1 MTRNLNRLLNPSSIA
16 FIGGNECAIAIRR
29 TRELGFTGKIY
40 AVHPK
45 REELSGIPTL
55 KSADEIPEAVDAAFI
70 AVKREP
76 TIEVV
81 RTLRAKGAGGAVIYA
96 AGFAETG
103 NADLQTAL
111 LAAADGMPL
120 MGPNCYGFVNTL
132 SRAALW
138 PDETGLEPVPRG
150 VALVTQSGNIA
161 CNFTMMRR
169 GLPVAAVF
177 SIGNQVDVG
186 MHDMVETLSA
196 DPRISAIGLHV
207 EGLPDVA
214 AFARAAALARQRKV
228 PIVILKTGR
237 SEQGAKVAMS
247 HTSSL
252 AGADQLYDALFERYG
267 VARMTSVSAF
277 AETLKFLH
285 NGGPTGGSHLV
296 SLSCS
301 GGEAALVADM
311 AMDRN
316 VSFPPFDAAT
326 KPRVTATLNEY
337 VAIDNPLDYHTFIW
351 GQPEKLTATFT
362 EVLKGGFDVGMVIL
376 DTPTHPK
383 MKPDSWAMTARA
395 MADAATATGAR
406 AAVVA
411 TLSEG
416 MPLDLADELSAR
428 GVAPMMG
435 LDDALTAFEA
445 AAKIG
450 QNWARAE
457 EPVPMRP
464 PELRGAN
471 ARTLSEHEGKQL
483 LKPFGL
489 PVPDGILC
497 KAADAV
503 AAAEKL
509 GYPVT
514 LKVSSAAIAHKTEA
528 GGVALNLRTPA
539 EVAAAAERMAKLAPD
554 VLVERMVTGAVA
566 ELIIGLTSDP
576 QFGTALVIG
585 AGGVLTELLKDSSA
599 LILPTSRPEIERA
612 LRRLKVWKLVE
623 GFRGKSGDQEA
634 VIRAVEAVA
643 AFAEAHRGLIEELD
657 VNPLLVL
664 SPGRRRRRRADQDED
679 CMMVWKPPSSPC
691 RDLLPWL
698 CHGRRHNRARAFSH
712 PLDGRRWPTGRMR
725 ALFGHETA
733 TDFRCTER
741 NT

>member
-1 MTRNLNRLLNPSSIA
+1 MTKDLSRLLNPKSIA
-16 FIGGNECAIAIRR
+16 FIGGNECAVAINR

-45 REELSGIPTL
+45 REELSGIPTFR
-55 KSADEIPEAVDAAFI
+55 SADEIPEPVDAAFV

-76 TIEVV
+76 TIEIV
-81 RTLRAKGAGGAVIYA
+81 RALRAKGCGGAVIYA

-103 NADLQTAL
+103 NSDLQDEL
-111 LAAADGMPL
+111 LKAAGGMPL

-138 PDETGLEPVPRG
+138 PDETGLEPVERG
-150 VALVTQSGNIA
+150 VALITQSGNIA
-161 CNFTMMRR
+161 CNFTMLMR

-196 DPRISAIGLHV
+196 DKRISAIGLHV

-228 PIVILKTGR
+228 PIVVLKTGR

-252 AGADQLYDALFERYG
+252 AGADTLYDALFERYG
-267 VARMTSVSAF
+267 VARMKSVSAF

-285 NGGPTGGSHLV
+285 NGGPIADSRLV
-296 SLSCS
+296 SMSCS

-311 AMDRN
+311 ALEKK
-316 VSFPPFDAAT
+316 VSFPPFNAET
-326 KPRVTATLNEY
+326 KPQVAATLNEY

-351 GQPEKLTATFT
+351 NQPDKLKATFT
-362 EVLKGGFDVGMVIL
+362 EVLKGGFDVAMVIL

-383 MKPDSWAMTARA
+383 MKPDAWATTARA
-395 MADAATATGAR
+395 LVNASQATGAR

-416 MPLDLADELSAR
+416 MPLDLASELSTS

-445 AAKIG
+445 AAFIG
-450 QNWARAE
+450 RNWARADAL
-457 EPVPMRP
+457 
-464 PELRGAN
+464 PEMLAPTVKGGN
-471 ARTLSEHEGKQL
+471 ARVLSEHDAKQL
-483 LKPFGL
+483 LKRHGL
-489 PVPDGILC
+489 SVPEGIVC
-497 KAADAV
+497 NAADAV
-503 AAAEKL
+503 AAAAKL

-528 GGVALNLRTPA
+528 GGVALNLKSA
-539 EVAAAAERMAKLAPD
+539 ADVEAAAQRMAKLSID

-576 QFGTALVIG
+576 QYGTALVVG
-585 AGGVLTELLKDSSA
+585 AGGILTELLKDSVT

-612 LRRLKVWKLVE
+612 LKTLKVWKLVE
-623 GFRGKSGDQEA
+623 GFRGKSGDKDA

-643 AFAEAHRGLIEELD
+643 AFADAHRGLVEELD

-664 SPGRRRRRRADQDED
+664 P
-679 CMMVWKPPSSPC
+679 
-691 RDLLPWL
+691 
-698 CHGRRHNRARAFSH
+698 
-712 PLDGRRWPTGRMR
+712 DGAVAVDALIKMR
-725 ALFGHETA
+725 T
-733 TDFRCTER
+733 T
-741 NT
+741 

>member
-1 MTRNLNRLLNPSSIA
+1 MKPLTRLLNPSSIA
-16 FIGGNECAIAIRR
+16 FIGGNECAVAIRR
-29 TRELGFTGKIY
+29 TRELGFTGTIY

-55 KSADEIPEAVDAAFI
+55 KSPDDIPGPVDAAFI
-70 AVKREP
+70 AVKNVP

-81 RTLRAKGAGGAVIYA
+81 RTLAAKGCGGAVIYA

-103 NADLQTAL
+103 NADLQRQL
-111 LAAADGMPL
+111 LEAANGMPL

-138 PDETGLEPVPRG
+138 PDETGLEPVERG
-150 VALVTQSGNIA
+150 VALITQSGNIA
-161 CNFTMMRR
+161 CNFTMMMR

-214 AFARAAALARQRKV
+214 AFARAAALARKRKV
-228 PIVILKTGR
+228 PIVVLKTGR

-252 AGADQLYDALFERYG
+252 AGADTLYGALFERYG
-267 VARMTSVSAF
+267 IARMKSVSAF

-285 NGGPTGGSHLV
+285 NGGPIAGSRLV

-311 AMDRN
+311 ALERN
-316 VSFPPFDAAT
+316 VSFPPFNAET
-326 KPRVTATLNEY
+326 RPRVAATLNEY

-383 MKPDSWAMTARA
+383 MKPDSWAATARA
-395 MADAATATGAR
+395 MAAASKATGAR

-411 TLSEG
+411 SLSEG
-416 MPLDLADELSAR
+416 MPLWLAAELSES

-445 AAKIG
+445 AASIG
-450 QNWARAE
+450 RNWARDE
-457 EPVPMRP
+457 EPPEMLP
-464 PELRGAN
+464 PVIRGHD
-471 ARTLSEHEGKQL
+471 ARIFSEYKAKQL
-483 LKPFGL
+483 LKAHGL
-489 PVPDGILC
+489 AVPDGIVC
-497 KAADAV
+497 RAEDAA

-514 LKVSSAAIAHKTEA
+514 LKVSSAAIAHKTET
-528 GGVALNLRTPA
+528 GGVALNLRTAA
-539 EVAAAAERMAKLAPD
+539 EVEEAARRMSALAPD

-576 QFGTALVIG
+576 QFGTALVVG
-585 AGGVLTELLKDSSA
+585 AGGILTELMKDTVT
-599 LILPTSRPEIERA
+599 LILPTTRTEIERA
-612 LRRLKVWKLVE
+612 LRTLKVWTLVE
-623 GFRGKSGDQEA
+623 GFRGKSGDAEA
-634 VIRAVEAVA
+634 VIGAVEAVA
-643 AFAEAHRGLIEELD
+643 AFAEANRGLVEELD

-664 SPGRRRRRRADQDED
+664 
-679 CMMVWKPPSSPC
+679 K
-691 RDLLPWL
+691 
-698 CHGRRHNRARAFSH
+698 
-712 PLDGRRWPTGRMR
+712 DGAIAVDALIKMR
-725 ALFGHETA
+725 TS
-733 TDFRCTER
+733 
-741 NT
+741 

>member
-1 MTRNLNRLLNPSSIA
+1 MKNLTRLLNPKSIA
-16 FIGGNECAIAIRR
+16 FVGGNECAIAIRR
-29 TRELGFTGKIY
+29 TRELGFTGTIY

-45 REELSGIPTL
+45 RDELSGVPTL
-55 KSADEIPEAVDAAFI
+55 KSPDDIPEAVDAAFI
-70 AVKREP
+70 AVKNEP
-76 TIEVV
+76 TIDVV
-81 RTLRAKGAGGAVIYA
+81 RALAAKGCGGAVIYA

-103 NADLQTAL
+103 NAELQRKL
-111 LAAADGMPL
+111 LAAANGMPL

-138 PDETGLEPVPRG
+138 PDETGLEPVERG
-150 VALVTQSGNIA
+150 VALITQSGNIA
-161 CNFTMMRR
+161 CNFTMMMR

-214 AFARAAALARQRKV
+214 AFAKAASLARQRKV
-228 PIVILKTGR
+228 PIVVLKTGR

-252 AGADQLYDALFERYG
+252 AGADTLYDALFERYG
-267 VARMTSVSAF
+267 IARMKSVSAF

-285 NGGPTGGSHLV
+285 NGGPIADSRLV

-311 AMDRN
+311 ALEKN
-316 VSFPPFDAAT
+316 VSFPPFNAAT
-326 KPRVTATLNEY
+326 KPRVAATLNEY

-351 GQPEKLTATFT
+351 GQPDKLTATFT

-383 MKPDSWAMTARA
+383 MKPEAWATTARA
-395 MADAATATGAR
+395 MAAASKATGAR

-411 TLSEG
+411 SLSEG
-416 MPLDLADELSAR
+416 MPLPLADELSES

-445 AAKIG
+445 AAFIG
-450 QNWARAE
+450 RNWARTETLPDMLPPLTKGSE
-457 EPVPMRP
+457 ERIF
-464 PELRGAN
+464 
-471 ARTLSEHEGKQL
+471 SESAAKAL
-483 LKPFGL
+483 LKKHGL
-489 PVPDGILC
+489 SVPEGIVC
-497 KAADAV
+497 PAEDAV

-528 GGVALNLRTPA
+528 GGVALNLRTA
-539 EVAAAAERMAKLAPD
+539 DEVREAAERMAKLAPD

-576 QFGTALVIG
+576 QFGTALVVG
-585 AGGVLTELLKDSSA
+585 AGGILTELLKDSVT
-599 LILPTSRPEIERA
+599 LILPTTRTEIERA
-612 LRRLKVWKLVE
+612 LKTLKVWTLVE
-623 GFRGKSGDQEA
+623 GFRGKSGDQQA
-634 VIRAVEAVA
+634 VFRAVEAVA
-643 AFAEAHRGLIEELD
+643 DFANANRGLVEEVD

-664 SPGRRRRRRADQDED
+664 
-679 CMMVWKPPSSPC
+679 K
-691 RDLLPWL
+691 
-698 CHGRRHNRARAFSH
+698 
-712 PLDGRRWPTGRMR
+712 DGAIAVDALIKMR
-725 ALFGHETA
+725 KS
-733 TDFRCTER
+733 
-741 NT
+741 

>member
-1 MTRNLNRLLNPSSIA
+1 MKNLSRLLNPTSIA
-16 FIGGNECAIAIRR
+16 FIGGNECAIAIKR
-29 TRELGFTGKIY
+29 TRELGFTGTIY

-45 REELSGIPTL
+45 REELSGIPAL
-55 KSADEIPEAVDAAFI
+55 KSPEDIPEPVDAAFI
-70 AVKREP
+70 AVKNVP

-81 RTLRAKGAGGAVIYA
+81 RTLSAKGCGGAVIYA

-103 NADLQTAL
+103 NADLQRQL
-111 LAAADGMPL
+111 LEAANGMPL

-138 PDETGLEPVPRG
+138 PDEMGLEPVDRG
-150 VALVTQSGNIA
+150 VALITQSGNIA
-161 CNFTMMRR
+161 CNFTMMMR

-214 AFARAAALARQRKV
+214 AFARAAALARKRKV
-228 PIVILKTGR
+228 PIVVLKTGR

-252 AGADQLYDALFERYG
+252 AGADTLYDALFERYG
-267 VARMTSVSAF
+267 IARMKSVSAF

-285 NGGPTGGSHLV
+285 NGGPIAGSRLV

-311 AMDRN
+311 ALEKN
-316 VSFPPFDAAT
+316 VTFPPFNAET
-326 KPRVTATLNEY
+326 RPRVAATLNEY

-362 EVLKGGFDVGMVIL
+362 EVLNGGFDVGMVIL

-383 MKPDSWAMTARA
+383 MKPDSWAATARA
-395 MADAATATGAR
+395 MAAASKATGAR

-411 TLSEG
+411 SLSEG
-416 MPLDLADELSAR
+416 MPLWLAAELSES

-445 AAKIG
+445 AAEIG
-450 QNWARAE
+450 RNWARAE
-457 EPVPMRP
+457 EPPEMLP
-464 PELRGAN
+464 PASRGHD
-471 ARTLSEHEGKQL
+471 ARIFSEFKAKQL
-483 LKPFGL
+483 LKEHGL
-489 PVPDGILC
+489 AVPEGIVC
-497 KAADAV
+497 RAEEAA

-514 LKVSSAAIAHKTEA
+514 LKVSSAAIAHKTET
-528 GGVALNLRTPA
+528 GGVALNLRTAA
-539 EVAAAAERMAKLAPD
+539 EVEDAARRMSALAPD

-576 QFGTALVIG
+576 QFGTALVVG
-585 AGGVLTELLKDSSA
+585 AGGILTELIKDTVT
-599 LILPTSRPEIERA
+599 LILPTTRTEIERA
-612 LRRLKVWKLVE
+612 LRTLKVWTLVE
-623 GFRGKSGDQEA
+623 GFRGKSGDAEA

-643 AFAEAHRGLIEELD
+643 AFADANRGLIEELD

-664 SPGRRRRRRADQDED
+664 
-679 CMMVWKPPSSPC
+679 K
-691 RDLLPWL
+691 
-698 CHGRRHNRARAFSH
+698 
-712 PLDGRRWPTGRMR
+712 DGAVAVDALIKMR
-725 ALFGHETA
+725 TP
-733 TDFRCTER
+733 
-741 NT
+741 

>member
-1 MTRNLNRLLNPSSIA
+1 MKSLTRLLNPKSIA

-29 TRELGFTGKIY
+29 TKELGFTGTIY

-45 REELSGIPTL
+45 RDELSGVPTL
-55 KSADEIPEAVDAAFI
+55 KSPQDIPEAVDAAFI
-70 AVKREP
+70 AVKNEP

-81 RTLRAKGAGGAVIYA
+81 RALAAKGCGGAVIYA

-103 NADLQTAL
+103 NTELQRKL
-111 LAAADGMPL
+111 LAAANGMPL

-138 PDETGLEPVPRG
+138 PDETGLEPVERG
-150 VALVTQSGNIA
+150 VALITQSGNIA
-161 CNFTMMRR
+161 CNFTMMMR

-207 EGLPDVA
+207 EGLPNVA
-214 AFARAAALARQRKV
+214 AFAKAAAIARQRKV
-228 PIVILKTGR
+228 PIVVLKTGR

-252 AGADQLYDALFERYG
+252 AGADTLYDALFERYG
-267 VARMTSVSAF
+267 IARMKSVSAF

-285 NGGPTGGSHLV
+285 NGGPIADSRLV

-311 AMDRN
+311 ALEKS
-316 VSFPPFDAAT
+316 VSFPPFNAAT
-326 KPRVTATLNEY
+326 KPRVAATLNEY

-383 MKPDSWAMTARA
+383 MKPEAWATTARA
-395 MADAATATGAR
+395 MAAASQATGAR

-411 TLSEG
+411 SLSEG
-416 MPLDLADELSAR
+416 MPLSLADELSAS

-445 AAKIG
+445 AASIG
-450 QNWARAE
+450 RNWARSE
-457 EPVPMRP
+457 EPPEMLP
-464 PELRGAN
+464 PVVKGHDEHIF
-471 ARTLSEHEGKQL
+471 SESAAKDL
-483 LKPFGL
+483 LKTHGL
-489 PVPDGILC
+489 TVPEGIVC
-497 KAADAV
+497 PAEDAV

-528 GGVALNLRTPA
+528 GGVALNLRNAA
-539 EVAAAAERMAKLAPD
+539 EVEEAATRMAKLAPD

-566 ELIIGLTSDP
+566 ELSIGLTSDP
-576 QFGTALVIG
+576 QFGTALVVG
-585 AGGVLTELLKDSSA
+585 AGGILTELLKDSVT
-599 LILPTSRPEIERA
+599 LILPTTRTEIERA
-612 LRRLKVWKLVE
+612 LKTLKVWTLVV
-623 GFRGKSGDQEA
+623 GFRGRSGDADA
-634 VIRAVEAVA
+634 VFRAVEAVA
-643 AFAEAHRGLIEELD
+643 DFAAANRGLVEEFD

-664 SPGRRRRRRADQDED
+664 KDGAVAVDALIKMR
-679 CMMVWKPPSSPC
+679 KP
-691 RDLLPWL
+691 
-698 CHGRRHNRARAFSH
+698 
-712 PLDGRRWPTGRMR
+712 
-725 ALFGHETA
+725 
-733 TDFRCTER
+733 
-741 NT
+741 

>member
-1 MTRNLNRLLNPSSIA
+1 MRDLTRLLNPRSIA
-16 FIGGNECAIAIRR
+16 FVGGNECAIAIRR
-29 TRELGFTGKIY
+29 TRELGFTGTIY

-45 REELSGIPTL
+45 RDELSGVPTL
-55 KSADEIPEAVDAAFI
+55 KSPDDIPEAVDAAFI
-70 AVKREP
+70 AVKNEP

-81 RTLRAKGAGGAVIYA
+81 RALAAKGCGGAVIYA

-103 NADLQTAL
+103 NTDLQRKL
-111 LAAADGMPL
+111 LAAANGMPL

-138 PDETGLEPVPRG
+138 PDETGLEPVERG
-150 VALVTQSGNIA
+150 VALITQSGNIA
-161 CNFTMMRR
+161 CNFTMMMR

-228 PIVILKTGR
+228 PIVVLKTGR

-252 AGADQLYDALFERYG
+252 AGADTLYDALFERYG
-267 VARMTSVSAF
+267 IARMKSVSAF

-285 NGGPTGGSHLV
+285 NGGPIADSRLV

-311 AMDRN
+311 ALEKK
-316 VSFPPFDAAT
+316 VSFPPFNAAT
-326 KPRVTATLNEY
+326 KPRVAATLNEY

-351 GQPEKLTATFT
+351 GQPDKLTATFT
-362 EVLKGGFDVGMVIL
+362 QVLKGGFDVGMVIL

-383 MKPDSWAMTARA
+383 MKPEAWATPARA
-395 MADAATATGAR
+395 MAAAAPATGAR

-411 TLSEG
+411 SLSEG
-416 MPLDLADELSAR
+416 MPLSLADELSQS

-445 AAKIG
+445 AAFIG
-450 QNWARAE
+450 RNWARTE
-457 EPVPMRP
+457 
-464 PELRGAN
+464 
-471 ARTLSEHEGKQL
+471 TLPDMLTPLTKGSDDRIFSESAAKAL
-483 LKPFGL
+483 LKKHGL
-489 PVPDGILC
+489 SVPEGIVC
-497 KAADAV
+497 PAEDAV

-528 GGVALNLRTPA
+528 GGVALNLRTA
-539 EVAAAAERMAKLAPD
+539 DEVREAAERMAKLAPD

-566 ELIIGLTSDP
+566 DLIIGLTSDP
-576 QFGTALVIG
+576 QFGTALVVG
-585 AGGVLTELLKDSSA
+585 AGGILTELLKDSVT
-599 LILPTSRPEIERA
+599 LILPTTRSEIERA
-612 LRRLKVWKLVE
+612 LKTLKVWTLVE
-623 GFRGKSGDQEA
+623 GFRGKSGDQQA
-634 VIRAVEAVA
+634 VFRAVEAVA
-643 AFAEAHRGLIEELD
+643 DFANANRGLVEEVD

-664 SPGRRRRRRADQDED
+664 KDGAIAVDALIKMR
-679 CMMVWKPPSSPC
+679 KP
-691 RDLLPWL
+691 
-698 CHGRRHNRARAFSH
+698 
-712 PLDGRRWPTGRMR
+712 
-725 ALFGHETA
+725 
-733 TDFRCTER
+733 
-741 NT
+741 

>member
-1 MTRNLNRLLNPSSIA
+1 MKNLTRLLNPKSIA
-16 FIGGNECAIAIRR
+16 FVGGNECAIAIRR
-29 TRELGFTGKIY
+29 TRELGFTGTIH

-45 REELSGIPTL
+45 RDELSGIPTL
-55 KSADEIPEAVDAAFI
+55 KSPEDIPEAVDAAFI
-70 AVKREP
+70 AVKNEP

-81 RTLRAKGAGGAVIYA
+81 RALAKKGCGGAVIYA

-103 NADLQTAL
+103 NTELQREL
-111 LAAADGMPL
+111 LEAARGMPL

-138 PDETGLEPVPRG
+138 PDETGLEPVARG
-150 VALVTQSGNIA
+150 VALITQSGNIA
-161 CNFTMMRR
+161 CNFTMMMR

-214 AFARAAALARQRKV
+214 AFARAAAIARSRKV
-228 PIVILKTGR
+228 PIVVLKTGR

-252 AGADQLYDALFERYG
+252 AGADTLYDALFERYG
-267 VARMTSVSAF
+267 IARMKSVSAF

-285 NGGPTGGSHLV
+285 NGGPIADSRLV

-311 AMDRN
+311 ALERH
-316 VSFPPFDAAT
+316 VSFPPFDAET
-326 KPRVTATLNEY
+326 KPRVAATLNEY

-383 MKPDSWAMTARA
+383 MKPDSWATTARA
-395 MADAATATGAR
+395 MAAASKATGAR

-411 TLSEG
+411 SLSEG
-416 MPLDLADELSAR
+416 MPLSLADELSQA

-445 AAKIG
+445 AAFIG
-450 QNWARAE
+450 RNWARAE
-457 EPVPMRP
+457 EPPPMLPPMRKGG
-464 PELRGAN
+464 EEHVF
-471 ARTLSEHEGKQL
+471 SESAAKEL
-483 LKPFGL
+483 LKKHGL
-489 PVPDGILC
+489 AVPEGIVC
-497 KAADAV
+497 PAGDAV

-528 GGVALNLRTPA
+528 GGVALNLRNA
-539 EVAAAAERMAKLAPD
+539 EEVREAATRMARLAPD

-576 QFGTALVIG
+576 QFGTALVVG
-585 AGGVLTELLKDSSA
+585 AGGILTELLKDSVT
-599 LILPTSRPEIERA
+599 LILPTTRSEIERA
-612 LRRLKVWKLVE
+612 LKTLKVWTLVE

-634 VIRAVEAVA
+634 VFRAVEAVA
-643 AFAEAHRGLIEELD
+643 DFANANRGLVEELD

-664 SPGRRRRRRADQDED
+664 
-679 CMMVWKPPSSPC
+679 K
-691 RDLLPWL
+691 
-698 CHGRRHNRARAFSH
+698 
-712 PLDGRRWPTGRMR
+712 DGAVAVDALIKMR
-725 ALFGHETA
+725 TP
-733 TDFRCTER
+733 
-741 NT
+741 

>member
-1 MTRNLNRLLNPSSIA
+1 MKNLTRLLNPKSIA

-29 TRELGFTGKIY
+29 TTELGFSGTIY
-40 AVHPK
+40 AVNPK
-45 REELSGIPTL
+45 RDELSGVPTL
-55 KSADEIPEAVDAAFI
+55 KSPEDIPEAVDAAFI
-70 AVKREP
+70 AVKNEP

-81 RTLRAKGAGGAVIYA
+81 RALAAKGCGGAVIYA

-103 NADLQTAL
+103 NSELQRKL
-111 LAAADGMPL
+111 LAAANGMPL

-138 PDETGLEPVPRG
+138 PDETGLEPVERG
-150 VALVTQSGNIA
+150 VALITQSGNIA
-161 CNFTMMRR
+161 CNFTMMMR

-214 AFARAAALARQRKV
+214 AFAKAAALARQRRV
-228 PIVILKTGR
+228 PIVVLKTGR

-252 AGADQLYDALFERYG
+252 AGADTLYDALFERYG
-267 VARMTSVSAF
+267 IARMKSVSAF

-285 NGGPTGGSHLV
+285 NGGPIADSRLV

-311 AMDRN
+311 ALEKK
-316 VSFPPFDAAT
+316 VSFPPFNAAT
-326 KPRVTATLNEY
+326 KPRVAATLNEY

-362 EVLKGGFDVGMVIL
+362 EVLKGGFDVSMVIL

-383 MKPDSWAMTARA
+383 MKPEAWATTARA
-395 MADAATATGAR
+395 MAAASKATGAR

-411 TLSEG
+411 SLSEG
-416 MPLDLADELSAR
+416 MPLSLAAELSGS

-445 AAKIG
+445 AAFIG
-450 QNWARAE
+450 RNWSRAE
-457 EPVPMRP
+457 VP
-464 PELRGAN
+464 PEMLAPLIQGHDEHVF
-471 ARTLSEHEGKQL
+471 SESAAKEL
-483 LKPFGL
+483 LKKHGL
-489 PVPDGILC
+489 SVPEGIVC
-497 KAADAV
+497 PAEDAV

-528 GGVALNLRTPA
+528 GGVALNLRTA
-539 EVAAAAERMAKLAPD
+539 DEVRDAAQRMAKLAPD

-576 QFGTALVIG
+576 QFGTALVVG
-585 AGGVLTELLKDSSA
+585 AGGILTELLKDTVT
-599 LILPTSRPEIERA
+599 LILPTTRAEIERA
-612 LRRLKVWKLVE
+612 LKTLKVWTLVE
-623 GFRGKSGDQEA
+623 GFRGKSGDQQS
-634 VIRAVEAVA
+634 VFRAVEAVA
-643 AFAEAHRGLIEELD
+643 DFANTHRGLVEELD

-664 SPGRRRRRRADQDED
+664 KDGAVAVDALIKMR
-679 CMMVWKPPSSPC
+679 KP
-691 RDLLPWL
+691 
-698 CHGRRHNRARAFSH
+698 
-712 PLDGRRWPTGRMR
+712 
-725 ALFGHETA
+725 
-733 TDFRCTER
+733 
-741 NT
+741 

>member
-1 MTRNLNRLLNPSSIA
+1 MKNLSRLLNPKSIA
-16 FIGGNECAIAIRR
+16 FVGGNECAIAIRR
-29 TRELGFTGKIY
+29 TLELGFTGKIY

-45 REELSGIPTL
+45 REDLAGIPTL
-55 KSADEIPEAVDAAFI
+55 KSAEDIPEAVDAAFI
-70 AVKREP
+70 AVKNEP

-81 RTLRAKGAGGAVIYA
+81 RALAAKGCGGAVIYA

-103 NADLQTAL
+103 NVDLQRQL
-111 LAAADGMPL
+111 LEAANGMPL

-132 SRAALW
+132 SRTALW

-150 VALVTQSGNIA
+150 VALITQSGNIA
-161 CNFTMMRR
+161 CNFTMMMR

-228 PIVILKTGR
+228 SIVVLKTGR

-252 AGADQLYDALFERYG
+252 AGADTLYDALFERYG
-267 VARMTSVSAF
+267 IARMKSVSAF

-285 NGGPTGGSHLV
+285 NGGPIAGSRLV

-311 AMDRN
+311 ALERD
-316 VSFPPFDAAT
+316 VSFPPFNAET
-326 KPRVTATLNEY
+326 KPRVAATLNEY

-383 MKPDSWAMTARA
+383 MKPDSWATTARA
-395 MADAATATGAR
+395 MAAAAKATGAR

-411 TLSEG
+411 SLSEG
-416 MPLDLADELSAR
+416 MPLSLAAELSEA

-445 AAKIG
+445 AASIG
-450 QNWARAE
+450 RNWARTEDPPAMLP
-457 EPVPMRP
+457 PVITGT
-464 PELRGAN
+464 GAHV
-471 ARTLSEHEGKQL
+471 LSEHEAKAL
-483 LKPFGL
+483 LKAHGL
-489 PVPDGILC
+489 SVPEGIVC
-497 KAADAV
+497 KAHEAV

-528 GGVALNLRTPA
+528 GGVALNLRN
-539 EVAAAAERMAKLAPD
+539 AADVEEAARHMAKLAPD

-576 QFGTALVIG
+576 QFGTALVVG
-585 AGGVLTELLKDSSA
+585 AGGILTELLKDSVT
-599 LILPTSRPEIERA
+599 LILPTTQTEITRA
-612 LRRLKVWKLVE
+612 LQTLKVWKLVE
-623 GFRGKSGDQEA
+623 GFRGKSGDQMA
-634 VIRAVEAVA
+634 VIHAVEAVA
-643 AFAEAHRGLIEELD
+643 AFANANRGLVEELD

-664 SPGRRRRRRADQDED
+664 KDGAVAVDALIKMR
-679 CMMVWKPPSSPC
+679 KP
-691 RDLLPWL
+691 
-698 CHGRRHNRARAFSH
+698 
-712 PLDGRRWPTGRMR
+712 
-725 ALFGHETA
+725 
-733 TDFRCTER
+733 
-741 NT
+741 